1 LQVIRNDYRSQGFE
15 IIGIGGLN
23 ESWPAM
29 LPYVRQY
36 NWVFLHDLTGW
47 PTYNAYRQNGYIPLN
62 YVIDRAGIVRYWG
75 EGFDEAAVR
84 AAIVAWLPV
93 GVEAGETGKPKDEVV
108 SLAQNRPNPSRGSAD
123 ITFNLPRAE
132 EVRLAVY
139 DAQGRLVRTLVEE
152 NRSAGTHQV
161 SVSGLKSGIYFYR
174 LEAGK
179 ASLTC
184 RMVVAK

>member
-1 LQVIRNDYRSQGFE
+1 LQVIRNDYVARGFE
-15 IIGIGGLN
+15 ILGVDD
-23 ESWPAM
+23 EVWSTQ
-29 LPYVRQY
+29 LPFNRQY
-36 NWVFLHDLTGW
+36 SWVFLRDAN
-47 PTYNAYRQNGYIPLN
+47 NAVWAQYAQNGYIPLN
-62 YVIDRAGIVRYWG
+62 YVIDTNGIVRYWG

-139 DAQGRLVRTLVEE
+139 DAQGRLVRTLVEG
-152 NRSAGTHQV
+152 NRSAGSHQV
-161 SVSGLKSGIYFYR
+161 SVSGLESGVYFYR
-174 LEAGK
+174 LETGK
-179 ASLTC
+179 TSLTR
-184 RMVVAK
+184 RMVVTK